1 MRFGGDPQVKE
12 PCGMALLRLRKLSTD
27 DQLFGRELLDGLE
40 HGEARIGPRIRFDRL
55 LEANQTRV
63 MESFETIED
72 RHWGIGPEA
81 DNRLRLIEG
90 PAAGKYRQPSEQGLL
105 RRIEEIM
112 APADRSPQRLL
123 SLGSVPAT
131 ASQEREA
138 AVETRQDRLRGQQA
152 HARRSQLD
160 GEREAVQAA
169 ANGDN
174 RFRIVFCEL
183 EVVLHRAGTIDEE
196 ANRFR
201 CQRIV

>member
-1 MRFGGDPQVKE
+1 MRFGGACQVKE
-12 PCGMALLRLRKLSTD
+12 PCGMVLLRLGKLPTD
-27 DQLFGRELLDGLE
+27 DELFGRELLNGLE
-40 HGEARIGPRIRFDRL
+40 HGEARLSPRIRFDRL
-55 LEANQTRV
+55 PEANQARV

-72 RHWGIGPEA
+72 RDRRVGPEA
-81 DNRLRLIEG
+81 DNRLRRIEG
-90 PAAGKYRQPSEQGLL
+90 PAARKYRQPSEQGLL

-112 APADRSPQRLL
+112 APADSPPQRLL
-123 SLGSVPAT
+123 SLGAVPTT

-138 AVETRQDRLRGQQA
+138 AVETRQDRLRGQQS

-201 CQRIV
+201 RQRII